1 LKNHVAKSHN
11 DLGIQ
16 SADAE
21 NLRKVTS
28 VKGAAANLKIIPIS
42 IVIRT

>member
-1 LKNHVAKSHN
+1 MKNHVAKSHN
-11 DLGIQ
+11 ALRIQ

-28 VKGAAANLKIIPIS
+28 VKEIAANLKIIPIS
-42 IVIRT
+42 IVVRT